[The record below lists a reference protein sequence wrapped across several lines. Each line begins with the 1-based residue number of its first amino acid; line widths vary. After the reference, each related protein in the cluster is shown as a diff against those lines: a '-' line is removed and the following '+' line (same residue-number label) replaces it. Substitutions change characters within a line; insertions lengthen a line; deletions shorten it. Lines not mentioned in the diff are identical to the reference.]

1 MRPHI
6 WYVPHPDDETIFMGG
21 SIAARPHRRNILVVL
36 TRGHASMARH
46 RVNARLD
53 GELSTEEFGHARVRE
68 LRAAARVLGV
78 ARDDLIVHDLPDGK
92 LHVDDVHEII
102 VDMARR
108 HPRARHRTMSYLDP
122 HHDHRTAG
130 WALQAAHDAG
140 HVRRARFHLPVPL
153 AHVQLGSAVKLP
165 ERARAAKQ
173 RALREYRRWRP
184 SKGRYAVGAHSV
196 PRLIRRQLREPV
208 ERVHGPGY
216 EPAEAWH
223 QRVEETPG
231 HS

>member
-78 ARDDLIVHDLPDGK
+78 ARDDLIVHDLPDGQ

-130 WALQAAHDAG
+130 RALQAAHDAG